1 METDVQRS
9 LLERAVHGQYEVLRL
24 LGEGGMGAVYLARER
39 LLERLVAVKV
49 LRSELVHGDAR
60 ERFIREARTAAKL
73 THPHI
78 VPLYSFGQAEDTLFY
93 IMGFVEGESL
103 EERLKRA
110 GRLSASEAT
119 RILAELADALE
130 YAHSNGVVHRDIK
143 PDNILIDGASGRA
156 ILTDFGIA
164 KVTTG
169 GMTITRT
176 GMIVGTPLYMSPEQA
191 AGDREIDGRSDLYSL
206 GVIGYRMLSGRH
218 PFQGASIQDLFLKQA
233 TQDPRP
239 IDTLDGAIPVEL
251 ISVVMRCLERDPS
264 RRWPAAAAFQRALL
278 ADADEPAVPARGGKA
293 TLAPPGLWR
302 GWWPESMRHPSDV
315 WPRLPGEVR
324 AARTA
329 SSVLRTGL
337 AALFTAMAIAIVHD
351 VAVGSA
357 SAAGVAIGIAT
368 VLFAGG
374 AGIMARTNRSALRA
388 LLRRNQVPETYVRR
402 LIFEPTVGSRF
413 WRHKEIESLQSEVP
427 TRGDETIDKEDDGEY
442 CTATLVHS
450 GMFDHIDPRSPTPLY
465 AQIATRLK
473 VAIASGELPP
483 GEALPSVRALASQLR
498 INPAT
503 VVQAYRDL
511 EMEGLVGTRH
521 GAGTFVQEVAP
532 DRKTRDRAAEAARLV
547 RDLVAQAGSLGIST
561 AELRAAIEQE
571 ITTGPRRP

>member
-1 METDVQRS
+1 MPVDTDIQRS
-9 LLERAVHGQYEVLRL
+9 LLERAVSGQYEVLRL

-39 LLERLVAVKV
+39 LLERLVAIKV

-103 EERLKRA
+103 EDRIKRA
-110 GRLSASEAT
+110 GRLGASEAQ

-191 AGDREIDGRSDLYSL
+191 AGDREIDGRSDIYSL
-206 GVIGYRMLSGRH
+206 GVIGYRMLTGRH
-218 PFQGASIQDLFLKQA
+218 PFQGGSIQDLFLKQA
-233 TQDPRP
+233 TQDPQP
-239 IDTLDGAIPVEL
+239 IDTLGGDIPVEL
-251 ISVVMRCLERDPS
+251 VSVVMRCLERDPS

-278 ADADEPAVPARGGKA
+278 AEADEPQAPVRGGKGA
-293 TLAPPGLWR
+293 FAPPALWR
-302 GWWPESMRHPSDV
+302 GWWPESLRHASDT
-315 WPRLPGEVR
+315 WPRLPAEVR

-329 SSVLRTGL
+329 SSLLRSGL
-337 AALFTAMAIAIVHD
+337 AVLLTALAIAVVHD
-351 VAVGSA
+351 MAVGSMSVA
-357 SAAGVAIGIAT
+357 TVAIAIAT
-368 VLFAGG
+368 VLFGAVAGV
-374 AGIMARTNRSALRA
+374 AARASFARLRA
-388 LLRRNQVPETYVRR
+388 LLRRNQVAETYFRR
-402 LIFEPTVGSRF
+402 LVFEPTVGSKF
-413 WRHKEIESLQSEVP
+413 WRHKEIDSLQTRTP
-427 TRGDETIDKEDDGEY
+427 TRGELTIDTDEADEY
-442 CTATLVHS
+442 CTTTLVHS

-532 DRKTRDRAAEAARLV
+532 DRKNKDRAAEAARLV

-561 AELRAAIEQE
+561 AELKAAIEQE
-571 ITTGPRRP
+571 ITTGPR